1 MRMTPPESQVRGETN
16 KETTGEECTD
26 AHPTDD
32 DPTNQMP
39 TPLDWA
45 KDVDESN
52 RVRPVVSMDMRP
64 TEYVDKVMIPL
75 PVPYGPCDLSAL
87 WSGTQNP
94 WGTLS
99 HCHH

>member
-1 MRMTPPESQVRGETN
+1 MRGETN

-32 DPTNQMP
+32 DPMNWMP
-39 TPLDWA
+39 MPLDWA
-45 KDVDESN
+45 KDIDESN
-52 RVRPVVSMDMRP
+52 GVRPVVSMDTRP
-64 TEYVDKVMIPL
+64 TEYINKVMIPP
-75 PVPYGPCDLSAL
+75 PVPYGPCDLPAL